1 MMVWASS
8 MGRCGAVAVAGLALL
23 AGPAMAAP
31 ADWTACRI
39 SQGVLVVPAQAAG
52 LTGQFVLDTGTAR
65 SVLDA
70 TQASLASLDPDATA
84 ATVVVRL
91 AGRRLAHIDVAIAA
105 LDARTFIQPTPITG
119 VLGADVLAGQ
129 VLEVE
134 PAPCRFRIGARGTLS
149 GPVLARLPVRMMEGA
164 PYVTASVSDGAR
176 AKTGAMRVA
185 TGMGPVSLDP
195 AAARMEGAPAGASDL
210 SAPLR
215 ALSLGPLLVEG
226 PDAAVAKDAQP
237 GVLGEIGEPVWARYG
252 FQLDLKR
259 GVLTLFAPQ
268 TKEPAGRGPTG
279 PNR

>member
-134 PAPCRFRIGARGTLS
+134 PDPCRFRIGARGTLN
-149 GPVLARLPVRMMEGA
+149 GPALARLAVRTADGA
-164 PYVTASVSDGAR
+164 PYVMASVSDGAR
-176 AKTGAMRVA
+176 SKTGAMRVA

-195 AAARMEGAPAGASDL
+195 TAARMEGAPAGASDL

-237 GVLGEIGEPVWARYG
+237 GILGEIGEPVWARYG

-259 GVLTLFAPQ
+259 GVLTLFAPVDL
-268 TKEPAGRGPTG
+268 PATPPTSSR
-279 PNR
+279 P